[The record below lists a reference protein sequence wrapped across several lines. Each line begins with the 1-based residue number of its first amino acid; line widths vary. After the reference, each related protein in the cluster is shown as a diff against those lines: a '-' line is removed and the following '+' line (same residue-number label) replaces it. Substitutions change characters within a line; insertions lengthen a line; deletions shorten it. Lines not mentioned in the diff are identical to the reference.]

1 MALRLLD
8 LSARLLLALGLG
20 CLVLAAYLSW
30 RTLSFESD
38 AQRVTGEV
46 VSYREVRD
54 GDETRHR
61 PRVRFTTATGEIV
74 QFDSQIDTATE
85 RFRIG
90 ERLPVVYK
98 ARDPKDAR
106 VALFVDNWLG
116 ACVAALIGLVGMAGG
131 ILVRRAVQREISRK
145 P

>member
-61 PRVRFTTATGEIV
+61 PRLRFTTATGEIV
-74 QFDSQIDTATE
+74 QFDSQMATATE
-85 RFRIG
+85 RFRVG

-98 ARDPKDAR
+98 ARDPKD
-106 VALFVDNWLG
+106 
-116 ACVAALIGLVGMAGG
+116 
-131 ILVRRAVQREISRK
+131 
-145 P
+145 

>member
-8 LSARLLLALGLG
+8 LSARLLFALGLG

-30 RTLSFESD
+30 RTLSFATD
-38 AQRVTGEV
+38 AQLATGEV

-61 PRVRFTTATGEIV
+61 PRLRFKTASGEIV
-74 QFDSQIDTATE
+74 QFDSQMATATE

-90 ERLPVVYK
+90 EQLPVVYK
-98 ARDPKDAR
+98 AGNPTNAR
-106 VALFVDNWLG
+106 VASFQDNWLG
-116 ACVAALIGLVGMAGG
+116 ACIAAIIGLAGMVGGF
-131 ILVRRAVQREISRK
+131 LVRRAVQREISRTR
-145 P
+145 

>member
-54 GDETRHR
+54 GGEIRHR
-61 PRVRFTTATGEIV
+61 PRLRFTTVTGEIV
-74 QFDSQIDTATE
+74 QFDSQMATATE

-90 ERLPVVYK
+90 ERLPIVYK

-116 ACVAALIGLVGMAGG
+116 ACIAAVIGLVGMAGG

>member
-8 LSARLLLALGLG
+8 LSARLLFALGLG

-54 GDETRHR
+54 GGETRHR
-61 PRVRFTTATGEIV
+61 PRLRFTTATGEIV
-74 QFDSQIDTATE
+74 QFDSQIATASE

-116 ACVAALIGLVGMAGG
+116 ACIAAVIGLVGMAGG
-131 ILVRRAVQREISRK
+131 MLVRRAVQREISRK